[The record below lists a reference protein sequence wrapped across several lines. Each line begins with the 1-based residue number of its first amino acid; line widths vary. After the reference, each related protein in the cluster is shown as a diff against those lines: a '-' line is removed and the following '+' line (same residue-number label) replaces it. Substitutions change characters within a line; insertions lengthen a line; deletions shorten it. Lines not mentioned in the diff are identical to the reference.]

1 MPIRQLIRFGLAG
14 TLNTAV
20 AYLAFAL
27 LLFLGL
33 HYTLATLIGGAAG
46 LTVGYYTTGGF
57 VFGHSGGNRWLRF
70 IATFAVIYLLNIGVQ
85 HFLRR
90 HLDPY
95 LSGALGTFAS
105 LLASFALNKWFVFR
119 PGPAHPSEY
128 DDAYAH
134 AQIARSRNPLR
145 RLVRAYYLRDIVRHV
160 EGPAVDVGCGSG
172 DLLSRLPDGSLGLEI
187 NPAAVAYARS
197 IGLRVDLYDPE
208 SDGYRFEMLP
218 PHRYRTVLFTHVL
231 EHLDNPA
238 QALQAVFDAASR
250 TGIERVVV
258 TLPCERGFAFDPTH
272 RTFVDESY
280 LRDRGLLGRSD
291 FSPLVVQRFPVDL
304 RWLGRIYT
312 FLELRVVFQRQV
324 PNPRLPDRGVS
335 TPPGP

>member
-14 TLNTAV
+14 ILNTAV

-46 LTVGYYTTGGF
+46 LIVGYYTTGGF
-57 VFGHSGGNRWLRF
+57 VFGHCGDNRWLRF
-70 IATFAVIYLLNIGVQ
+70 IATFAVIYFLNIGVQ
-85 HFLRR
+85 YFLRR
-90 HLDPY
+90 YLDPY

-119 PGPAHPSEY
+119 PAPARPSEY
-128 DDAYAH
+128 DDAYAR
-134 AQIARSRNPLR
+134 AQIARSRDPLR

-172 DLLSRLPDGSLGLEI
+172 DLLARLPDGSLGLEI
-187 NPAAVAYARS
+187 NPAAVAYGRS
-197 IGLRVDLYDPE
+197 IGLHVDLYDPE

-218 PHRYRTVLFTHVL
+218 PHKYRTVLFTHVL
-231 EHLDNPA
+231 EHLDNPE
-238 QALQAVFDAASR
+238 QVLEAVFDAAPR

-272 RTFVDESY
+272 RTFVNEPY
-280 LRDRGLLGRSD
+280 LRDRGLFCRDD
-291 FSPLVVQRFPVDL
+291 FSPLVVRRFPVNL

-312 FLELRVVFQRQV
+312 FLELRVVFQRNV
-324 PNPRLPDRGVS
+324 SDPRLPDRGMP
-335 TPPGP
+335 TPPNP